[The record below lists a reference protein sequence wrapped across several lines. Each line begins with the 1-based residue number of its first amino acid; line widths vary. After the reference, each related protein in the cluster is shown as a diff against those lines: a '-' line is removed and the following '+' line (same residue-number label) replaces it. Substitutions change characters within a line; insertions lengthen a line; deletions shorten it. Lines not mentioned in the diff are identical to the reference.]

1 MNSIVPEVL
10 ISAYLSEP
18 TVLSTV
24 PVAVVNVAEI
34 VEGYLIII
42 IPSPPFPAVP
52 EALLPEL
59 PPPPPCSSVPATPPL
74 VEPLPSPPP

>member
-42 IPSPPFPAVP
+42 IPSPPFPLPVP
-52 EALLPEL
+52 PAFPPVL
-59 PPPPPCSSVPATPPL
+59 PPPPP
-74 VEPLPSPPP
+74 